1 MKFFILFLYLSFLS
15 VDLLAQEQ
23 PPRQVTPEILM
34 QIKKE
39 VEKEAADFKATL
51 SSPDYTA
58 AQIEFAIDTFTIE
71 RVVRKRMDY
80 DYSTAGM
87 NMAMD
92 EMTQGYDKLLN
103 KYYNKLLKLMKPA
116 DQKVLIAAQKAW
128 IAYRNAEGKLI
139 GTMAKEEYSGGG
151 SIQSNIANGRYADVV
166 VSRAIELFLYYDDAA
181 SNK

>member
-1 MKFFILFLYLSFLS
+1 MKLLLSVLSFFSISLP
-15 VDLLAQEQ
+15 LCAQEQ
-23 PPRQVTPEILM
+23 PPRQVTPEILA
-34 QIKKE
+34 QIKKD
-39 VEKEAADFKATL
+39 VEKEAADYKKTL
-51 SSPDYTA
+51 SSPDYTT

-71 RVVRKRMDY
+71 HIVSKRMEY

-103 KYYNKLLKLMKPA
+103 KYYNKLLKLLKPA
-116 DQKVLIAAQKAW
+116 DQKVLVAAQKAW

-139 GTMAKEEYSGGG
+139 GTMSKQEYSGGG

-166 VSRAIELFLYYDDAA
+166 VSRAIEIFLYYDDAA
-181 SNK
+181 TNR

>member
-1 MKFFILFLYLSFLS
+1 MKFFIPLLFLSFFCIQLN
-15 VDLLAQEQ
+15 AQEQ
-23 PPRQVTPEILM
+23 PPRQVTPEILA

-39 VEKEAADFKATL
+39 VEKEAADYKKTL
-51 SSPDYTA
+51 SSPEYTA
-58 AQIEFAIDTFTIE
+58 SQIEFAVDTFTIE
-71 RVVRKRMDY
+71 HIVSKRMEY

-128 IAYRNAEGKLI
+128 ITYRNAEGKLI
-139 GTMAKEEYSGGG
+139 GTMSKEEYSGGG

-166 VSRAIELFLYYDDAA
+166 VSRAIEIFLYYDDAV

>member
-1 MKFFILFLYLSFLS
+1 MKFFVSFLLLSFS
-15 VDLLAQEQ
+15 CMQSYAQEQ
-23 PPRQVTPEILM
+23 PPRQVTPEILA

-39 VEKEAADFKATL
+39 VEKDAADYKKTL
-51 SSPDYTA
+51 SSSDYSA
-58 AQIEFAIDTFTIE
+58 SQIEFAIDTFTIE
-71 RVVRKRMDY
+71 HIVSKRMDY

-103 KYYNKLLKLMKPA
+103 KYYNKLLKLLKPA

-139 GTMAKEEYSGGG
+139 GTMSKDEYSGGG

-166 VSRAIELFLYYDDAA
+166 VSRAIEIFLYYDDAV

>member
-1 MKFFILFLYLSFLS
+1 MKFFISFLIS
-15 VDLLAQEQ
+15 FLCMELYAQEQ
-23 PPRQVTPEILM
+23 PPRQVTPEILA

-39 VEKEAADFKATL
+39 VEKDAADYKKTL
-51 SSPDYTA
+51 SPSDYTA
-58 AQIEFAIDTFTIE
+58 SQIEFAIDTFTIE
-71 RVVRKRMDY
+71 HIVSKRMEY

-103 KYYNKLLKLMKPA
+103 KYYNKLLKLLKPA

-139 GTMAKEEYSGGG
+139 GTMAKDEYSGGG

-166 VSRAIELFLYYDDAA
+166 VSRAIEIFLYYDDAA

>member
-1 MKFFILFLYLSFLS
+1 MKLFIALLFVSLLYTGLFE
-15 VDLLAQEQ
+15 QEQ
-23 PPRQVTPEILM
+23 PPRQVTPEILA

-39 VEKEAADFKATL
+39 VEKEAADYKKTL
-51 SSPDYTA
+51 SSPDYTT
-58 AQIEFAIDTFTIE
+58 AQVEFAIDTFTIE
-71 RVVRKRMDY
+71 HIVSKRMEY

-139 GTMAKEEYSGGG
+139 GTMSKQEYSGGG

-166 VSRAIELFLYYDDAA
+166 VSRAIEIFLYYDDAA
-181 SNK
+181 SNR